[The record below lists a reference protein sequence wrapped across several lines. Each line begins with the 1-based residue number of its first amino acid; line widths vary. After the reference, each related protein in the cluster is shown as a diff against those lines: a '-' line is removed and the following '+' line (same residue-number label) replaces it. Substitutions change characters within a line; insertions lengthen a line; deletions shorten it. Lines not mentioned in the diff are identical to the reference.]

1 MPPVARRLPRWLR
14 TCQTQR
20 GTGVAVLNDEGLLT
34 AIVEQRDCTPEQA
47 EITLINSG
55 IFAFNRQQLFT
66 LLHELRPEN
75 AQGEYYLTD
84 VVNVGVAR
92 AKGWAGGSRR
102 AEWASIIG
110 HQYPRASGRS

>member
-1 MPPVARRLPRWLR
+1 M
-14 TCQTQR
+14 
-20 GTGVAVLNDEGLLT
+20 T

-84 VVNVGVAR
+84 VVKMLVSQGQKVGLVVHDEPSELL
-92 AKGWAGGSRR
+92 GINTPEHL
-102 AEWASIIG
+102 AEAEAYL
-110 HQYPRASGRS
+110 QKRSS